1 MRTHIGFLIPVFF
14 ISAGTFYSPA
24 PIYPFG
30 FLLAEKREQENEL
43 PAPQRC
49 GANDECVIHI
59 GKKQTPNKK
68 KQKGKAQLMAKVWEA
83 SWNSSLVAP
92 TDFY

>member
-1 MRTHIGFLIPVFF
+1 MNYLHHSDVELTMNVLF
-14 ISAGTFYSPA
+14 IS
-24 PIYPFG
+24 
-30 FLLAEKREQENEL
+30 ER
-43 PAPQRC
+43 
-49 GANDECVIHI
+49 
-59 GKKQTPNKK
+59 NKHQMK